1 MQKYADTGLNL
12 DFYPRLYTESDSQL
26 IYDMLEKEVAW
37 LKPITS
43 GRRSNQI
50 YGDDGLV
57 YEVKFSGYRGN
68 AKALPPGPG
77 ATTRRKAQPWT
88 PLLAQIRDDIA
99 AITGAKYTICVVQRY
114 PNGSVGINP
123 HKDKEMLAGTTIA
136 GLSFGST
143 RTLVMARGEKA
154 LRLDLGPGSMYVLNP
169 PTNDYW
175 SHAIEKSTETRPRIS
190 LTFRNYVNA

>member
-26 IYDMLEKEVAW
+26 IYDTLEKEVAW

-57 YEVKFSGYRGN
+57 YEVKFGSYGG
-68 AKALPPGPG
+68 KPG

-88 PLLAQIRDDIA
+88 PLLAQIRDDISA
-99 AITGAKYTICVVQRY
+99 LTGAKYTICVVQRY

-123 HKDKEMLAGTTIA
+123 HRDKEMVAGTTIA

-154 LRLDLGPGSMYVLNP
+154 LRLELGPGSMYVLNP

-175 SHAIEKSTETRPRIS
+175 SHAIEKSAETQPRIS